1 MQRHRSKKE
10 KRKEKTYTKAVITHT
25 LHTPSGNSKTNSQ
38 WLLHR
43 HDSSACDRT
52 LEHAN
57 TCVGV
62 ITCVTE
68 YVCGSLNPC
77 QRSHT
82 SYTCFANL
90 FFPAEKWNIS
100 RLWTAGVWGDGGAWV
115 VTLWILKRK
124 KNKKY
129 GRTGLISKR
138 GKQKTCFH
146 VWVHYCQTVC
156 PPVPSVVTQVSE
168 RRGEERWWRHGLGEM
183 SYYNNN
189 APSKSVI
196 QWQHFILSR
205 QLQQSTIVQKK
216 WKKSIDNRS
225 DG

>member
-1 MQRHRSKKE
+1 M
-10 KRKEKTYTKAVITHT
+10 
-25 LHTPSGNSKTNSQ
+25 
-38 WLLHR
+38 
-43 HDSSACDRT
+43 
-52 LEHAN
+52 
-57 TCVGV
+57 
-62 ITCVTE
+62 
-68 YVCGSLNPC
+68 
-77 QRSHT
+77 
-82 SYTCFANL
+82 
-90 FFPAEKWNIS
+90 
-100 RLWTAGVWGDGGAWV
+100 WGDGGAWI

-124 KNKKY
+124 KNE
-129 GRTGLISKR
+129 KR

-168 RRGEERWWRHGLGEM
+168 RRRERMTSWPWGNPG

-216 WKKSIDNRS
+216 WKKVLITDQMVKWGNFRSWNKRRGKCRMSSSSPNWNILVDSNRNLEWVQITSAYTSINSNDT
-225 DG
+225 